1 MKHIGLDVHSATTHA
16 SILSDRGRKIG
27 NTVIPTRKADLV
39 TFITNIPGPK
49 QVALEESQL
58 ADFVTRILTPHVT
71 TVIRCLP
78 QHNRLISKSEQKYDD
93 ADADHI
99 AELLYL
105 DKLKAVHHAPWEYR
119 QLREGV
125 RAYWTAS
132 RDLARAKSRLK
143 AFCLFNGVHC
153 VGEKVYSRKYRSGI
167 YKEIGNQ
174 AGNVELLK
182 QLYANMD
189 SCREA
194 KTAHVKIL
202 RELSG
207 VFQKDMVCLKSHP
220 GIGFIGA
227 STMVAYLENGWR
239 LKNKRKLWQ
248 YCGIGIRRHES
259 AGTGRRGASRKGN
272 RYLKNALMTAT
283 ASIAARR
290 NADNALTRMWREKVQ
305 DGVSPKRMKRN
316 LARKLAVLAHRSLRF
331 KEEYDDA
338 RVMTT
343 H

>member
-1 MKHIGLDVHSATTHA
+1 MKHIGLDVHGTTTHI
-16 SILSDRGRKIG
+16 SVISDRGRKIKG
-27 NTVIPTRKADLV
+27 AVIPTQEADLV
-39 TFITNIPGPK
+39 TFIANIAGPK

-58 ADFVTRILTPHVT
+58 ADFVTRILAPHVT
-71 TVIRCLP
+71 KVVRCLP
-78 QHNRLISKSEQKYDD
+78 QHNRLISKSEQKYDE

-125 RAYWTAS
+125 RAYWTVS

-153 VGEKVYSRKYRSGI
+153 VGEKVYSRKYRGGV
-167 YKEIGNQ
+167 YKEIGKRS
-174 AGNVELLK
+174 GNAALLK

-189 SCREA
+189 FCREDKA
-194 KTAHVKIL
+194 AHVKIL
-202 RELSG
+202 RELSKT
-207 VFQKDMVCLKSHP
+207 FQKDIVCLKSHP

-227 STMVAYLENGWR
+227 CTLVSYLENGWR
-239 LKNKRKLWQ
+239 LNNKRKLWQ

-290 NADNALTRMWREKVQ
+290 NINNTLTRIWREKVQ
-305 DGVSPKRMKRN
+305 AGVSPKRMKRN
-316 LARKLAVLAHRSLRF
+316 LARKLAVLVHRSLRF

-338 RVMTT
+338 RVMTA